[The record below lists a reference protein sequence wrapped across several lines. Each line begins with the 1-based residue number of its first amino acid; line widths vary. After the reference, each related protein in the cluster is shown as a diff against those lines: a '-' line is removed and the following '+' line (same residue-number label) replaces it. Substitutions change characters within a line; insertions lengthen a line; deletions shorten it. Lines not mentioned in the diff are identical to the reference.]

1 MPYDER
7 LGIVPNVN
15 GRVTQSEL
23 MSCECCFFFHH
34 HSSLSLS
41 LSPPSLSTHMNAVAG
56 DETIIPG
63 WLLTVLH
70 VHHIHCGDQQVST
83 AVGG

>member
-34 HSSLSLS
+34 HSSLSLY
-41 LSPPSLSTHMNAVAG
+41 LTTPPPPSQHTIMNAVAG
-56 DETIIPG
+56 DETVIPG
-63 WLLTVLH
+63 WLLTVLQS
-70 VHHIHCGDQQVST
+70 CTSYSLW
-83 AVGG
+83 